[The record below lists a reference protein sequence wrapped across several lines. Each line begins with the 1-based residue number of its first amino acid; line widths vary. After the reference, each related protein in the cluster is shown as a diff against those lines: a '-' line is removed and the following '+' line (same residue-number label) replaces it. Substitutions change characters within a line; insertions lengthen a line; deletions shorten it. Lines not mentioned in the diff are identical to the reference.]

1 MQDRPNIIL
10 IITDQQRYDTIR
22 ALGYPHC
29 ITPNLDNLIHQG
41 TTFEQCHVTAASCA
55 PARASLFTGYYPHT
69 SGILKNADDWT
80 RSWVE
85 ILSDSGYYCS
95 NIGKMHTWPFTAP
108 CGFNERHVVENKD
121 RFLEGAE
128 FTDEW
133 ESYMKKEGIDK
144 QRREV
149 YRKRDDYKMALGAFT
164 WENPESSHS
173 DFFTGSR
180 AENWLIEYSE
190 DKPFFLEI
198 GFPGPHPPYD
208 PTPSYLKMYDE
219 VEVPLQPVMQED
231 LDLQP
236 QSLKALRQH
245 NAEVDHDSIV
255 HQLNPSEE
263 SRLRQRKHYL
273 ANVTMIDH
281 AVGRIIECLKNNK
294 LYQDTVII
302 FTSDHGDCL
311 TDHGHSQKWTMF
323 EQITR
328 VPLIICGS
336 GVQEN
341 NRCSELV
348 QWMDIGATILDFAH
362 CETPDIEAVS
372 MMPALQA
379 DKSWKGRDYLFCEQ
393 VGDMVL
399 TDAKFMTMIRDKKWK
414 LIHFLESQEGQ
425 LYNLIDDPMEA
436 RNLWNDPDYQK
447 QKDHLQLQILNWRVR
462 SQLDHPN
469 CWIFQN
475 ENQKPRKSQPAHS

>member
-1 MQDRPNIIL
+1 MKDRPNIIL

-22 ALGYPHC
+22 ALGYNHC
-29 ITPNLDNLIHQG
+29 ITPNLDNLVDQG

-69 SGILKNADDWT
+69 TGILKNADDWT

-85 ILSDSGYYCS
+85 ILSNTGYYCS

-133 ESYMKKEGIDK
+133 ESFMKNEGIEK
-144 QRREV
+144 QRREL
-149 YRKRDDYKMALGAFT
+149 YRQREDYKSALGAFT
-164 WENPESSHS
+164 WDQPENSHS
-173 DFFTGSR
+173 DFFTGNR
-180 AENWLIEYSE
+180 AVNWLTEYNE

-208 PTPSYLKMYDE
+208 PTPEYLELYKD
-219 VEVPLQPVMQED
+219 VDIPLQPVTQED
-231 LDLQP
+231 LDDQP
-236 QSLKALRQH
+236 QALKALRQH
-245 NAEVDHDSIV
+245 NSEVDHDSIV
-255 HQLNPSEE
+255 HQLKPSEE

-281 AVGRIIECLKNNK
+281 AVGKIVECLKNNQ
-294 LYQDTVII
+294 LDENTIII

-328 VPLIICGS
+328 VPLIIS
-336 GVQEN
+336 GAGIQEGAKI
-341 NRCSELV
+341 SELV
-348 QWMDIGATILDFAH
+348 QWMDIGPTILDLAG
-362 CETPDIEAVS
+362 CETPSMEAVS
-372 MMPALQA
+372 MRPALQG
-379 DKSWKGRDYLFCEQ
+379 DESWRGRDYLFCEQ

-414 LIHFLESQEGQ
+414 LIHFLDSDEGQ
-425 LYNLIDDPMEA
+425 LYNLEDDPMEMK
-436 RNLWNDPDYQK
+436 NLWNSPVYQK
-447 QKDHLQLQILNWRVR
+447 QKDNLLLQILNWRVA
-462 SQLDHPN
+462 SQLKHSD
-469 CWIFQN
+469 CWIYQN
-475 ENQKPRKSQPAHS
+475 

>member
-1 MQDRPNIIL
+1 MHNRPNIIL
-10 IITDQQRYDTIR
+10 IITDQQRYDTIS
-22 ALGYPHC
+22 ALGYDHC
-29 ITPNLDNLIHQG
+29 ITPNLDNLVDNG
-41 TTFEQCHVTAASCA
+41 TAFEQCHVTAASCA

-69 SGILKNADDWT
+69 TGILKNADDWT

-85 ILSDSGYYCS
+85 ILSNNDYYCS

-133 ESYMKKEGIDK
+133 ESFMKNEGIDK
-144 QRREV
+144 QRREL
-149 YRKRDDYKMALGAFT
+149 YRQREDYKSALGAFT
-164 WENPESSHS
+164 WDQPESSHS
-173 DFFTGSR
+173 DFFTGNK
-180 AENWLIEYSE
+180 AVNWLTEYNE

-208 PTPSYLKMYDE
+208 PTPEYLALYDD
-219 VEVPLQPVMQED
+219 VDIPLQPVTQED
-231 LDLQP
+231 LDDQP
-236 QSLKALRQH
+236 QALKALRQH
-245 NAEVDHDSIV
+245 NSEIDHDSIV
-255 HQLNPSEE
+255 HQLEPSEE

-281 AVGRIIECLKNNK
+281 AVGKIVECLKNNQ
-294 LYQDTVII
+294 LDENTIII

-328 VPLIICGS
+328 VPLIIS
-336 GVQEN
+336 GTGIQAGAKIN
-341 NRCSELV
+341 KLV
-348 QWMDIGATILDFAH
+348 QWMDIGPTILDLAG
-362 CETPDIEAVS
+362 CESPSMEAES
-372 MMPALQA
+372 MLPALKG
-379 DKSWKGRDYLFCEQ
+379 DESWKGRSYLFCEQ

-414 LIHFLESQEGQ
+414 LIHFLDSEEGQ
-425 LYNLIDDPMEA
+425 LYNLMDDPMEMK
-436 RNLWNDPDYQK
+436 NLWNSSDHQN
-447 QKDHLQLQILNWRVR
+447 QKDDLLLKILNWRVA
-462 SQLDHPN
+462 SQLKHSD
-469 CWIFQN
+469 CWIYQN
-475 ENQKPRKSQPAHS
+475 

>member
-1 MQDRPNIIL
+1 
-10 IITDQQRYDTIR
+10 
-22 ALGYPHC
+22 
-29 ITPNLDNLIHQG
+29 
-41 TTFEQCHVTAASCA
+41 
-55 PARASLFTGYYPHT
+55 
-69 SGILKNADDWT
+69 
-80 RSWVE
+80 
-85 ILSDSGYYCS
+85 
-95 NIGKMHTWPFTAP
+95 
-108 CGFNERHVVENKD
+108 
-121 RFLEGAE
+121 
-128 FTDEW
+128 
-133 ESYMKKEGIDK
+133 
-144 QRREV
+144 
-149 YRKRDDYKMALGAFT
+149 
-164 WENPESSHS
+164 
-173 DFFTGSR
+173 
-180 AENWLIEYSE
+180 
-190 DKPFFLEI
+190 
-198 GFPGPHPPYD
+198 
-208 PTPSYLKMYDE
+208 
-219 VEVPLQPVMQED
+219 
-231 LDLQP
+231 
-236 QSLKALRQH
+236 
-245 NAEVDHDSIV
+245 
-255 HQLNPSEE
+255 
-263 SRLRQRKHYL
+263 
-273 ANVTMIDH
+273 MIDH
-281 AVGRIIECLKNNK
+281 AVGLIIECLKNNK

-328 VPLIICGS
+328 VPLIICGP

-379 DKSWKGRDYLFCEQ
+379 DKSWQGRDYLFCEQ

-447 QKDHLQLQILNWRVR
+447 QKDHLLLQILNWRVR

-475 ENQKPRKSQPAHS
+475 ENQKPRKSQLAHS

>member
-1 MQDRPNIIL
+1 MHNRPNIIL
-10 IITDQQRYDTIR
+10 IITDQQRYDTIS
-22 ALGYPHC
+22 ALGYDHC
-29 ITPNLDNLIHQG
+29 ITPNLDNLVDNG
-41 TTFEQCHVTAASCA
+41 TAFEQCHVTAASCA

-69 SGILKNADDWT
+69 TGILKNADDWT

-85 ILSDSGYYCS
+85 ILSNNDYYCS

-133 ESYMKKEGIDK
+133 ESFMKNEGIDK
-144 QRREV
+144 QRREL
-149 YRKRDDYKMALGAFT
+149 YRQREDYKSALGAFT
-164 WENPESSHS
+164 WDQPESSHS
-173 DFFTGSR
+173 DFFTGNK
-180 AENWLIEYSE
+180 AVNWLTEYNE

-208 PTPSYLKMYDE
+208 PTPEYLALYDD
-219 VEVPLQPVMQED
+219 VDIPLQPVTQED
-231 LDLQP
+231 LDDQP
-236 QSLKALRQH
+236 QALKALRQH
-245 NAEVDHDSIV
+245 NSEIDHDAIV
-255 HQLNPSEE
+255 HQLEPSEE

-281 AVGRIIECLKNNK
+281 AVGKIVECLKNNQ
-294 LYQDTVII
+294 LDENTIII

-328 VPLIICGS
+328 VPLIIS
-336 GVQEN
+336 GTGIQAGAKIN
-341 NRCSELV
+341 KLV
-348 QWMDIGATILDFAH
+348 QWMDIGPTILDLAG
-362 CETPDIEAVS
+362 CESPSMEAES
-372 MMPALQA
+372 MLPALKG
-379 DKSWKGRDYLFCEQ
+379 DESWKGRSYLFCEQ

-414 LIHFLESQEGQ
+414 LIHFLDSEEGQ
-425 LYNLIDDPMEA
+425 LYNLIDDPMEMK
-436 RNLWNDPDYQK
+436 NLWNSSDHQN
-447 QKDHLQLQILNWRVR
+447 QKDDLLLKILNWRVA
-462 SQLDHPN
+462 SQLKHSD
-469 CWIFQN
+469 CWIYQN
-475 ENQKPRKSQPAHS
+475 